1 MSHLRTVRE
10 LPPPE
15 ALVRPASLGA
25 LPRVVDATTVAARD
39 DEETRTTRAC
49 VGYSDGTIALFV
61 LNGKERLSATTTTTT
76 KEKIQCSWFK
86 RRKRKANAFDY
97 STLGRDCNDDDDDD
111 DVEELEEDQEEKDE
125 CVGVDCIE
133 MTKHFIVRASGSG
146 YQRAS
151 IDVLDARSG
160 KSVISLRLPT
170 CWPPE
175 CASFEVKCE
184 EFEKGQII
192 VAATSCRT
200 TRRSY
205 ENVVGCESAFAVWV
219 PFRKKNGC
227 DPVVSWNLGPHITLA
242 NERER
247 VVEGF

>member
-1 MSHLRTVRE
+1 MVFHVPPANGSRAAPAGGARATGIARRVAESRGRDNGRGTGRRGDEDDARVRWIF
-10 LPPPE
+10 
-15 ALVRPASLGA
+15 
-25 LPRVVDATTVAARD
+25 
-39 DEETRTTRAC
+39 
-49 VGYSDGTIALFV
+49 DGTIALFV

-97 STLGRDCNDDDDDD
+97 STLGRDGNDDDDDD
-111 DVEELEEDQEEKDE
+111 DDDDEELEEDQEKDE
-125 CVGVDCIE
+125 CVGVDCMR
-133 MTKHFIVRASGSG
+133 MTKLFIVRGASGSG

-192 VAATSCRT
+192 VAGDELSNGQG
-200 TRRSY
+200 SY
-205 ENVVGCESAFAVWV
+205 ENVVGCERVC
-219 PFRKKNGC
+219 G
-227 DPVVSWNLGPHITLA
+227 VSS
-242 NERER
+242 
-247 VVEGF
+247 V